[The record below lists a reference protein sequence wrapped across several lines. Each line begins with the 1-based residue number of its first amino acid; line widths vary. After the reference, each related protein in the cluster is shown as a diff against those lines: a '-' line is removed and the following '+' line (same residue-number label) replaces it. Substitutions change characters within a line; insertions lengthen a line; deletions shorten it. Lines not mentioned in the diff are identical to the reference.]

1 MSSSTLSTGRART
14 LWVLLALGLSVATA
28 AALLSTADAS
38 SHREAPLIMEDP
50 VADNTDL
57 YAFTSPDR
65 PDTVTILS
73 NFVPFQ
79 EPGGGPNYFRFGED
93 VRYNIHIDNNGDAN
107 PDITYEFRF
116 QNAIQNPNEYL
127 YGDAVAALDGRGTLP
142 ITSLDDDTYNFRQ
155 TMSVSRVSD
164 GKRTQLASNLTLP
177 PEHVGPITTGDDAN
191 YNQLAQ
197 QAVHDIGEGVKAFA
211 GQRDDGFFVDIAS
224 IFDIGT
230 LRPFQGAHALSPRD
244 AEDGRDT
251 FAGYNVHTIGVQIPK
266 ALLRGAADDPVV
278 GVYSTAE
285 RRKVRVFSQN
295 SSARPVHKGRW
306 VQVSRLGMPLVNEVV
321 VPLGLKDAFNSIP
334 PAADADVF
342 PGLDAPPFS
351 TEGDIP
357 LVTDPILAGQIEALY
372 EGVDVPPAPRDDLVS
387 VYLTGIE
394 GVNQSPNLSRPSEM
408 LRLNMDIEPTGTD
421 LNANNRLG
429 FLGGENDGFPNG
441 RRPSDDVVDI
451 SLRAVAGGYPLTP
464 DFNKEPNTLLTDG
477 VIGNDKPFLTQFPYL
492 PTPHRGFDLTNRDR
506 VPGAQPQNPDNG

>member
-1 MSSSTLSTGRART
+1 MSSFTLSTARART

-50 VADNTDL
+50 VADNT
-57 YAFTSPDR
+57 
-65 PDTVTILS
+65 
-73 NFVPFQ
+73 
-79 EPGGGPNYFRFGED
+79 
-93 VRYNIHIDNNGDAN
+93 GDAN
-107 PDITYEFRF
+107 PDITDEFRF

-127 YGDAVAALDGRGTLP
+127 DGDAVAALDGRGTVP

-155 TMSVSRVSD
+155 TMSVSRVSE
-164 GKRTQLASNLTLP
+164 GTRTQLASNLTLP
-177 PEHVGPITTGDDAN
+177 PAHVGPITTGDDAN
-191 YNQLAQ
+191 YDQLAQ
-197 QAVHDIGEGVKAFA
+197 QGVHDVGDGVKAFA

-230 LRPFQGAHALSPRD
+230 LRPFQGAHALPPGGP
-244 AEDGRDT
+244 EEGRDT
-251 FAGYNVHTIGVQIPK
+251 FAGYNVHTIGLQVPK

-295 SSARPVHKGRW
+295 SSAMPVNRGRW
-306 VQVSRLGMPLVNEVV
+306 VQV
-321 VPLGLKDAFNSIP
+321 
-334 PAADADVF
+334 
-342 PGLDAPPFS
+342 LDAPPFS

-357 LVTDPILAGQIEALY
+357 LVTDPILAAQIAALY

-408 LRLNMDIEPTGTD
+408 LRVNMDVEPSGTD
-421 LNANNRLG
+421 LNASNRLG

-441 RRPSDDVVDI
+441 RRPGDDVVDI

-477 VIGNDKPFLTQFPYL
+477 VIGNDKPFLNEFPYL

-506 VPGAQPQNPDNG
+506 VPGAQPQNPANG

>member
-1 MSSSTLSTGRART
+1 MSLSLSAART
-14 LWVLLALGLSVATA
+14 RSVGALLALGLAVAVA
-28 AALLSTADAS
+28 MALLSTADAS

-65 PDTVTILS
+65 PDTVTLLS

-93 VRYNIHIDNNGDAN
+93 VRYNIHIDNTGDAN

-127 YGDAVAALDGRGTLP
+127 YGDPVAFLEGRGSLP
-142 ITSLDDDTYNFRQ
+142 IENLSDDTYNFRQ
-155 TMSVSRVSD
+155 TMSVFEVRD
-164 GKRTQLASNLTLP
+164 GQRTELGSNLTLP

-191 YNQLAQ
+191 YEQLAQ
-197 QAVHDIGEGVKAFA
+197 QAVHDVGDGIRAFA
-211 GQRDDGFFVDIAS
+211 GQRDDGFYVDIAS

-251 FAGYNVHTIGVQIPK
+251 FAGYNVHTIGVQVPK
-266 ALLRGAADDPVV
+266 ALLRGAADDPVI

-285 RRKVRVFSQN
+285 RRKVRVFAQN
-295 SSARPVHKGRW
+295 SSAAPVHRGRW

-321 VPLGLKDAFNSIP
+321 VPLGVKDAFNSIP
-334 PAADADVF
+334 PSADADVF
-342 PGLDAPPFS
+342 PQLDAPPLS
-351 TEGDIP
+351 TEGPIP
-357 LVTDPILAGQIEALY
+357 LVTDPILAGQINAVYGL
-372 EGVDVPPAPRDDLVS
+372 DVPPAPREDLVS
-387 VYLTGIE
+387 IFLTGIE
-394 GVNQSPNLSRPSEM
+394 DVNQSPNFSRPSEM
-408 LRLNMDIEPTGTD
+408 MRLNMDIDPSNTN

-429 FLGGENDGFPNG
+429 LLAGENDGFPNG
-441 RRPSDDVVDI
+441 RRPGDDVVDI
-451 SLRAVAGGYPLTP
+451 SLRAVAGGTPFTP
-464 DFNKEPNTLLTDG
+464 DFNVSPNNELTDG
-477 VIGNDKPFLTQFPYL
+477 VVGNDKPFLTEFPYL
-492 PTPHRGFDLTNRDR
+492 ATPHRGYDLTNRDR
-506 VPGAQPQNPDNG
+506 VPAAEATN